1 MTADTLRVSP
11 SQTRAHRRI
20 DQILDAARKHYDEVG
35 RDRFNTGD
43 VAKLAGCSVGTVY
56 RYFEDRVAIMDAIHP
71 NRDDAHVV
79 VKRLTQVDTEMLTEG
94 QKWNRAR
101 EVMTEHGLL

>member
-1 MTADTLRVSP
+1 MTAETLRVSP
-11 SQTRAHRRI
+11 TQTRAQQRI
-20 DQILDAARKHYDEVG
+20 EQILDAARKHYDEVG

-43 VAKLAGCSVGTVY
+43 VARLAGCSVGTVY

-71 NRDDAHVV
+71 NRDAPHRVV
-79 VKRLTQVDTEMLTEG
+79 DRLKQVDNEFLTEG
-94 QKWNRAR
+94 QKWTHTR